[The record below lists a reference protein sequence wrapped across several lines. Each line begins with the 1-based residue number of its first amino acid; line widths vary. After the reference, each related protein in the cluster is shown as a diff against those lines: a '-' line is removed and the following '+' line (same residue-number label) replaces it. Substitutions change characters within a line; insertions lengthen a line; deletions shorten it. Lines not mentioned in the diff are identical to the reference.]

1 MARRVLF
8 QLSGSIAAYKACHVV
23 SQLVQAGCE
32 VHAVATPGAL
42 QFVGPAT
49 LEGLT
54 GRPVATDTFE
64 PGRAMEHIHLV
75 RWADV
80 IVLCPASANTLNRL
94 ASGIADDLVGTMFLA
109 HDFTKPYVAVPA
121 MNATMYGHPATAR
134 SLATLR
140 GWGVEVIEPAAGALA
155 CGETG
160 TGRLAEPETIAAR
173 ILALTATPPASRRL
187 RVAVTSG
194 GTKVP
199 IDGVRA
205 ITNTSTGATGAA
217 IADHLAR
224 RGHAVTLIHASDAV
238 LPADDSV
245 TRVPYETFGEL
256 ETALRTTLT
265 GGAFDAVIHLAA
277 VSDYDLDRLEV
288 DGHPVEPGGCGKLD
302 SGAALTI
309 HLTRTRKLLDGVR
322 GLVGDETVIV
332 AFKLTNGADVEARR
346 KAVASVSACADLV
359 VHNDVAGGLA
369 PQHHPATLYRGDD
382 VLATVGDNEALAA
395 ALEGALL
402 EAVTG

>member
-109 HDFTKPYVAVPA
+109 HDFTKRYVAVPA
-121 MNATMYGHPATAR
+121 MNATTYGHPATAR

-199 IDGVRA
+199 IDGVR
-205 ITNTSTGATGAA
+205 
-217 IADHLAR
+217 
-224 RGHAVTLIHASDAV
+224 
-238 LPADDSV
+238 
-245 TRVPYETFGEL
+245 
-256 ETALRTTLT
+256 
-265 GGAFDAVIHLAA
+265 
-277 VSDYDLDRLEV
+277 
-288 DGHPVEPGGCGKLD
+288 
-302 SGAALTI
+302 
-309 HLTRTRKLLDGVR
+309 
-322 GLVGDETVIV
+322 GLVGDETVLV
-332 AFKLTNGADVEARR
+332 AFKLTSGADVEARR

>member
-1 MARRVLF
+1 MAPRVLF

-32 VHAVATPGAL
+32 VHAVATPSAL
-42 QFVGPAT
+42 RFVGPAT

-54 GRPVATDTFE
+54 GRPLATDTFE
-64 PGRAMEHIHLV
+64 PGRAMDHIHLV

-94 ASGIADDLVGTMFLA
+94 AGGIADVLVGTMFLA
-109 HDFTKPYVAVPA
+109 HDFSKPYVAVPA
-121 MNATMYGHPATAR
+121 MNATMYDHPATAR

-140 GWGVEVIEPAAGALA
+140 GWGIEVIEPGAGALA

-160 TGRLAEPETIAAR
+160 TGRLADPETIAAR
-173 ILALTATPPASRRL
+173 ILALAATPLASRRL
-187 RVAVTSG
+187 RVAVTAG

-217 IADHLAR
+217 IADHFAR

-238 LPADDSV
+238 LPAGDGV
-245 TRVPYETFGEL
+245 TLVPYETFGEL
-256 ETALRTTLT
+256 DTALRTTLR
-265 GGAFDAVIHLAA
+265 GDAFDAVIHLAA
-277 VSDYDLDRLEV
+277 VSDFDIDRLEI
-288 DGHPVEPGGCGKLD
+288 DGHPVEPDARGKLD

-309 HLTRTRKLLDGVR
+309 HLTRTPKLLAGLR
-322 GLVGDETVIV
+322 GLVGGDAVIV
-332 AFKLTNGADVEARR
+332 GFKLTNGADDEARR

-359 VHNDVAGGLA
+359 VHNDVASGLA
-369 PQHHPATLYRGDD
+369 PQRHPATLYRGDEVVATVD
-382 VLATVGDNEALAA
+382 DNRALATALEA
-395 ALEGALL
+395 ALLD
-402 EAVTG
+402 AVTG